1 MSSKTV
7 KIVCISDTHG
17 RTDDENFPEIPDG
30 DILLHAGDI
39 SQEGN
44 LDHVSKFNDW
54 LGTLPHQYKIV
65 IAGNHDKMLDP
76 DLNENAREMK
86 QILTNCIYL
95 EESAVY
101 IKGIKF
107 YGCPFS
113 IKQGDSTN
121 NAFQMSTEELKSKW
135 EKIPFDTDI
144 LLTHTPPYG
153 INDLKKLDPE
163 PQGCK
168 NLLKEVTE
176 RVKPKLHLFGHI
188 HGRNGSHKI
197 GETMFVNAA
206 IKRFGSNFCQPIV
219 FDYQL

>member
-1 MSSKTV
+1 MSSKIV

-17 RTDDENFPEIPDG
+17 RTDDKDFPEIPDG

-39 SQEGN
+39 SQQGN
-44 LDHVSKFNDW
+44 SDHVSQFNDW
-54 LGTLPHQYKIV
+54 LGTLPHQHKIV

-76 DLNENAREMK
+76 DLDENAREMK
-86 QILTNCIYL
+86 RILTNCVYL

-113 IKQGDSTN
+113 RKGNSTN
-121 NAFQMSTEELKSKW
+121 DAFQMSTEELKSKW

-144 LLTHTPPYG
+144 LLTHMPPYG
-153 INDLKKLDPE
+153 INDLGNYSPD

-168 NLLKEVTE
+168 NLLHEVTE
-176 RVKPKLHLFGHI
+176 RVKPKLHLYGHI
-188 HGRNGSHKI
+188 HNGYGSQKI

-206 IKRFGSNFCQPIV
+206 IYGSAYHQPIV
-219 FDYQL
+219 IDYQQ

>member
-1 MSSKTV
+1 
-7 KIVCISDTHG
+7 
-17 RTDDENFPEIPDG
+17 
-30 DILLHAGDI
+30 
-39 SQEGN
+39 
-44 LDHVSKFNDW
+44 
-54 LGTLPHQYKIV
+54 
-65 IAGNHDKMLDP
+65 
-76 DLNENAREMK
+76 
-86 QILTNCIYL
+86 
-95 EESAVY
+95 
-101 IKGIKF
+101 
-107 YGCPFS
+107 
-113 IKQGDSTN
+113 
-121 NAFQMSTEELKSKW
+121 MSTKELKSKW

>member
-1 MSSKTV
+1 MKLFIMLEKLIQLSSSRRFCSVFLRIKV
-7 KIVCISDTHG
+7 SNLKFLF
-17 RTDDENFPEIPDG
+17 NF
-30 DILLHAGDI
+30 
-39 SQEGN
+39 S
-44 LDHVSKFNDW
+44 
-54 LGTLPHQYKIV
+54 
-65 IAGNHDKMLDP
+65 
-76 DLNENAREMK
+76 
-86 QILTNCIYL
+86 
-95 EESAVY
+95 
-101 IKGIKF
+101 GIKL

-113 IKQGDSTN
+113 IRGDSTN
-121 NAFQMSTEELKSKW
+121 TAFQMSTEELKSKW
-135 EKIPFDTDI
+135 EKIPFDTNI